1 MATSDQAPDGDAAFA
16 RLRRR
21 SNILTTVCVVAGLV
35 AFTGNFVPDE
45 WTGLPVVGLVLLL
58 TLWWPAYRLR
68 SRLKLGTRQRDTH
81 PLPAENLETLD
92 RPPVVYL
99 RSFDDDQRAAR
110 IKGALTEEEHL
121 GKVLSQLGPFVAV
134 GRPGEPLPA
143 MGASRVYLGD
153 DEWQAAVEKLVT
165 QARLVVIRTG
175 GSKGLEWEVERAAR
189 LLTPER
195 LLLLVDN
202 RRELREHLAQIRHVR
217 PTGHTRVR
225 LGWRSIGSV
234 RGFVAFDQQWRP
246 GGLRAR
252 GPGLYFFRTDE
263 GGIGH
268 TAKRFARTL
277 NPVFQALG
285 ERWQGPPLNG
295 GLIIM
300 SGLTVAIFLAAII
313 GDLLGF

>member
-1 MATSDQAPDGDAAFA
+1 MTTSDQHPDRDAEYT

-21 SNILTTVCVVAGLV
+21 SNILTTVCVIAGLV

-45 WTGLPVVGLVLLL
+45 WTGIPLVGLVLLL
-58 TLWWPAYRLR
+58 ILWWPAYRLR
-68 SRLKLGTRQRDTH
+68 SRLKLGTRQRDAQ
-81 PLPAENLETLD
+81 PLAAGNLDTLD

-99 RSFDDDQRAAR
+99 RSFDDDQRAGR

-121 GKVLSQLGPFVAV
+121 AKVLSQLGPFVAV
-134 GRPGEPLPA
+134 GRPGEALPS

-153 DEWQAAVEKLVT
+153 DEWQPAVEKLV
-165 QARLVVIRTG
+165 QRARLVVIRTG
-175 GSKGLEWEVERAAR
+175 GTKGLAWEVERAAR

-202 RRELREHLAQIRHVR
+202 RRELRELLAQVQHLR
-217 PTGHTRVR
+217 PSEHTRVR
-225 LGWRSIGSV
+225 MGWRSIGSV
-234 RGFVAFDQQWRP
+234 LGFVAFDQQWRP
-246 GGLRAR
+246 VGLRAR

-263 GGIGH
+263 GGVGH

-277 NPVFQALG
+277 DPVFKTLG

-300 SGLTVAIFLAAII
+300 SGLTVALFLTAII
-313 GDLLGF
+313 VDLLGY

>member
-1 MATSDQAPDGDAAFA
+1 MATTDQDQVGDAAFA

-21 SNILTTVCVVAGLV
+21 SNSLTTVCVIAGLV
-35 AFTGNFVPDE
+35 AFTGNFLPDE
-45 WTGLPVVGLVLLL
+45 WTTLPLVGLVVLLS
-58 TLWWPAYRLR
+58 LWWPAYRLR
-68 SRLKLGTRQRDTH
+68 SRLKLESRQRDAR
-81 PLPAENLETLD
+81 PLAADSLETLD

-134 GRPGEPLPA
+134 GRPGEPLPE
-143 MGASRVYLGD
+143 MGASRVYLRD
-153 DEWQAAVEKLVT
+153 DEWQAAVEKLV
-165 QARLVVIRTG
+165 QRARLVVIRTG
-175 GSKGLEWEVERAAR
+175 GTKGLEWEVERAAR

-217 PTGHTRVR
+217 PTDRTRVR
-225 LGWRSIGSV
+225 MGWRSIGSV

-246 GGLRAR
+246 VALRAR

-263 GGIGH
+263 GGVGH
-268 TAKRFARTL
+268 TAKRLARTL
-277 NPVFQALG
+277 DPVFQALG

-300 SGLTVAIFLAAII
+300 SGLTVALFLAAII
-313 GDLLGF
+313 VDLLGY

>member
-1 MATSDQAPDGDAAFA
+1 MATSDLHPNRDAEYA
-16 RLRRR
+16 RLRQR
-21 SNILTTVCVVAGLV
+21 SNILTTVCVIAGLV

-45 WTGLPVVGLVLLL
+45 WTGLPLVGLVLLF

-68 SRLKLGTRQRDTH
+68 SRLKLGTRQRDAQ
-81 PLPAENLETLD
+81 PLPAEHLATLD

-153 DEWQAAVEKLVT
+153 DEWQTAVEKLVQ

-175 GSKGLEWEVERAAR
+175 GTKGLEWEVERAAR

-202 RRELREHLAQIRHVR
+202 RRELRELLAQIRRLR
-217 PTGHTRVR
+217 PAEHKRVWM
-225 LGWRSIGSV
+225 GWRSIGSV

-246 GGLRAR
+246 VGLRAR
-252 GPGLYFFRTDE
+252 GPGLYFFRTDK

-277 NPVFQALG
+277 DPVFQTLG

-295 GLIIM
+295 GLIIL

-313 GDLLGF
+313 LDLLGY

>member
-1 MATSDQAPDGDAAFA
+1 MANDDRPPDAAYA

-21 SNILTTVCVVAGLV
+21 SNILTTVCVIAGLV
-35 AFTGNFVPDE
+35 AFTGNFLPDE
-45 WTGLPVVGLVLLL
+45 WVGLPLVGLVVLLSL
-58 TLWWPAYRLR
+58 GWPAYRLR
-68 SRLKLGTRQRDTH
+68 SRLGLGTRQRDAS
-81 PLPAENLETLD
+81 PLVAESLETLD

-134 GRPGEPLPA
+134 GRPGEALPA

-153 DEWQAAVEKLVT
+153 DEWQPAVEKLVQ

-175 GSKGLEWEVERAAR
+175 GTQGLAWEVERAAR

-195 LLLLVDN
+195 LVLLVDN
-202 RRELREHLAQIRHVR
+202 RRELRVLLAQIRLIR
-217 PTGHTRVR
+217 PAEHRRLR
-225 LGWRSIGSV
+225 LGWRTIGSV
-234 RGFVAFDQQWRP
+234 RGFVTFDHEWRAVA
-246 GGLRAR
+246 LRAR

-277 NPVFQALG
+277 APVFQALG
-285 ERWQGPPLNG
+285 ERWQAPPFNG
-295 GLIIM
+295 GLIFM
-300 SGLTVAIFLAAII
+300 SGLTVALFLAAII
-313 GDLLGF
+313 VDLLGY